1 MMGSTEA
8 EMVLTSEA
16 RNATQPSVFRRPEF
30 WLPFV
35 VALHV
40 LIILHAAQWYVFAAL
55 AGDPTHPMRYLRWS
69 VELWY
74 TRAALAP
81 FAIYLALRY
90 RFDLTHWFRYVVLY
104 SMATLAIAVLASTL
118 QAAAV
123 GRLGTDKFFSTRA
136 SVAEDDIK
144 TYDQLP
150 APERAIVRGWPHLTY
165 NMFTCWM
172 LIGLVQGIYYYR
184 DAQEKE
190 LQSSQLQAQVAT
202 MRLDMLR
209 LQLKPHFL
217 FNTLHAISTL
227 IDEDPAAAG
236 EMLFRLSDLLRGILE
251 NHHMQEISLR
261 DELKL
266 VESHLAIERVRFGSR
281 LSAEIS
287 VRPELLDCAVP
298 QFILQPLVEN
308 AIHHG
313 IGKHAG
319 VDTIEISASEDSD
332 LLRLHVLNRCGSLI
346 RPPLDCLRS
355 GIGLSN
361 TKLRLETLYKDRG
374 QILLSA
380 HAPSGVEVS
389 ISFPRKSVYG
399 SSPLMQER

>member
-1 MMGSTEA
+1 MAATPEA
-8 EMVLTSEA
+8 Q
-16 RNATQPSVFRRPEF
+16 NATQPSVFRRPEF

-40 LIILHAAQWYVFAAL
+40 LIVLHAAQWYLFAAL

-69 VELWY
+69 AELWY

-104 SMATLAIAVLASTL
+104 SIATLAIALLASTL

-136 SVAEDDIK
+136 SVAEDDIR
-144 TYDQLP
+144 TYAQLP
-150 APERAIVRGWPHLTY
+150 AAERAIARGWPHLTY

-172 LIGLVQGIYYYR
+172 LIGLVQGICYYR
-184 DAQEKE
+184 DAREKE

-227 IDEDPAAAG
+227 IDEDPPAAA

-251 NHHMQEISLR
+251 NHQIQEISLR
-261 DELKL
+261 EELKL

-319 VDTIEISASEDSD
+319 ADSIEISASQEAD
-332 LLRLHVLNRCGSLI
+332 LLRLQVLNRCGKLAK
-346 RPPLDCLRS
+346 PPAECLCS

-361 TKLRLETLYKDRG
+361 TKLRLETLYKEQG
-374 QILLSA
+374 QILLSSR
-380 HAPSGVEVS
+380 APSGVEVS
-389 ISFPRKSVYG
+389 ISFPRRSICA
-399 SSPLMQER
+399 SSAVRG

>member
-1 MMGSTEA
+1 MA
-8 EMVLTSEA
+8 ENPEE
-16 RNATQPSVFRRPEF
+16 RNASQPSVFHRPEF

-40 LIILHAAQWYVFAAL
+40 LIILHAAQWYVFATL
-55 AGDPTHPMRYLRWS
+55 AGDPTHPLRYLRWS
-69 VELWY
+69 AELWY

-104 SMATLAIAVLASTL
+104 SVATLAIALLASML

-136 SVAEDDIK
+136 SAAEDDIR
-144 TYDQLP
+144 TYNQLP
-150 APERAIVRGWPHLTY
+150 AVERAIVRGWPHLTY
-165 NMFTCWM
+165 NTFTCWM
-172 LIGLVQGIYYYR
+172 LIGLVQGICYYR
-184 DAQEKE
+184 DAREKE

-227 IDEDPAAAG
+227 IDEDPAAAT

-251 NHHMQEISLR
+251 NHQMQEISLR
-261 DELKL
+261 EELKL

-281 LSAEIS
+281 LSAVIS
-287 VRPELLDCAVP
+287 VKPELLDCAVP

-319 VDTIEISASEDSD
+319 SDRIEILGTEDSD
-332 LLRLHVLNRCGSLI
+332 LLRLQVLNRCGRLGKA
-346 RPPLDCLRS
+346 PADCLRS

-361 TKLRLETLYKDRG
+361 TKLRLETLYKERG

-380 HAPSGVEVS
+380 QTPSGVEVS
-389 ISFPRKSVYG
+389 ISFPRRSVYAG
-399 SSPLMQER
+399 SPAAQR

>member
-1 MMGSTEA
+1 MQMAS
-8 EMVLTSEA
+8 TSEA
-16 RNATQPSVFRRPEF
+16 RKRVRPNVFRKPEF
-30 WLPFV
+30 WLPFI

-40 LIILHAAQWYVFAAL
+40 LILLHATQWYLFATL
-55 AGDPTHPMRYLRWS
+55 AGDPTHPLRYLRWAA
-69 VELWY
+69 ELWY

-81 FAIYLALRY
+81 VVIYLAGRFP
-90 RFDLTHWFRYVVLY
+90 FDLTRWFRYVLLY
-104 SMATLAIAVLASTL
+104 SVATLLIALLASSL

-123 GRLGTDKFFSTRA
+123 GRLGTDKFFSTKA
-136 SVAEDDIK
+136 SSAEDNIR
-144 TYDQLP
+144 TYNQLP
-150 APERAIVRGWPHLTY
+150 ALERAVVRGWPHLTY
-165 NMFTCWM
+165 NVFTCWM

-190 LQSSQLQAQVAT
+190 LQSSQLQAQVAK

-227 IDEDPAAAG
+227 IDEDPTSAA
-236 EMLFRLSDLLRGILE
+236 EMLFRLSDLLRAILD
-251 NHHMQEISLR
+251 NNQMQEISLR
-261 DELKL
+261 EELKL

-281 LSAEIS
+281 LSSEIKVNAEF
-287 VRPELLDCAVP
+287 LDCAVP

-319 VDTIEISASEDSD
+319 TDTIVISASQDSD
-332 LLRLHVLNRCGSLI
+332 LLELRVSNSRGQLAKSAA
-346 RPPLDCLRS
+346 DCVRS

-361 TKLRLETLYKDRG
+361 TKLRLETLYQDQG
-374 QILLSA
+374 QIRLTT
-380 HAPSGVEVS
+380 HTPSGVNVS
-389 ISFPRKSVYG
+389 IRFPRKRASASVSLG
-399 SSPLMQER
+399 HGG